1 MNALWLEDNKIS
13 LRDIPQ
19 PTKPGEAL
27 VKIRKAGIC
36 STDLELV
43 KGYYPYRGV
52 IGHEFVGEVI
62 SLPTRAEGTLS
73 DPERSRRGDEA
84 GVREGDRV
92 VGEIN
97 AVCGQ
102 CEQCLNG
109 RPTHC
114 ENRTVLGIV
123 NRDGT
128 FAELTQLPIT
138 NLHRVP
144 DSVPD
149 EMAVFTEPLAAA
161 LEIQD
166 QIQIRP
172 TDRVLLV
179 GAGRLGQLIAQTLAL
194 TGCDLRVVAR
204 HALQQNL
211 LKARGIR
218 IISEEEIQPWRWD
231 VVVEATGSP
240 SGFSLARR
248 AIRPRGTLVMKSTYK
263 GEMSV
268 NFSSIVVDEIN
279 IIGSR
284 CGPFEPAL
292 RLMESRQV
300 DPTVL
305 IAKEFRLNEALKAF
319 EHAAETGML
328 KVLVEP

>member
-1 MNALWLEDNKIS
+1 MKALWLENNKIS
-13 LRDIPQ
+13 LRDVANPQ
-19 PTKPGEAL
+19 NPDEAL

-43 KGYYPYRGV
+43 KGYYPYTG
-52 IGHEFVGEVI
+52 ILGHEFVGEVV
-62 SLPTRAEGTLS
+62 
-73 DPERSRRGDEA
+73 EA
-84 GVREGDRV
+84 KDAAWIGQRV

-97 AVCGQ
+97 VVCHR

-109 RPTHC
+109 RSSHC

-128 FAELTQLPIT
+128 FAEFMQLPVA

-161 LEIQD
+161 LEIQQ
-166 QIQIRP
+166 QIQIKP

-194 TGCDLRVVAR
+194 TGCDLRVAAR
-204 HALQQNL
+204 HEHQQSL
-211 LKARGIR
+211 LRGRGIR
-218 IISEEEIQPWRWD
+218 IIAEEEIQPWRWD

-240 SGFSLARR
+240 GGFALARK

-263 GEMSV
+263 GELNL
-268 NFSSIVVDEIN
+268 NFSSIVVDEIK
-279 IIGSR
+279 IVGSR

-300 DPTVL
+300 NPAVL
-305 IAKEFRLNEALKAF
+305 IAEEFKLGEALKAF
-319 EHAAETGML
+319 ERAAEAGVL
-328 KVLVEP
+328 KVLVHI

>member
-1 MNALWLEDNKIS
+1 MKAVWLENNQIS
-13 LRDIPQ
+13 LRDISQ
-19 PTKPGEAL
+19 PRKPDEAL
-27 VKIRKAGIC
+27 IKIHKAGIC

-43 KGYYPYRGV
+43 KGYYPYTG
-52 IGHEFVGEVI
+52 ILGHEFVGEVVESEDASWI
-62 SLPTRAEGTLS
+62 GQ
-73 DPERSRRGDEA
+73 
-84 GVREGDRV
+84 RV

-97 AVCGQ
+97 VVCNQ

-123 NRDGT
+123 NRAGT
-128 FAELTQLPIT
+128 FAEVTTLPVD

-166 QIQIRP
+166 QINIKP

-204 HALQQNL
+204 HAHQQNL
-211 LKARGIR
+211 LKARGIK

-240 SGFSLARR
+240 SGFALARK

-279 IIGSR
+279 ILGSR

-292 RLMESRQV
+292 RLMEARQV

-305 IAKEFRLNEALKAF
+305 IADEFKLDEALKAF
-319 EHAAETGML
+319 ERAAEAGVL
-328 KVLVEP
+328 KVLVEA

>member
-1 MNALWLEDNKIS
+1 MNALWLENNKID
-13 LRDIPQ
+13 LRDV
-19 PTKPGEAL
+19 THSRKPNEAL
-27 VKIRKAGIC
+27 IKIRKAGIC

-43 KGYYPYRGV
+43 KGYYPYTG
-52 IGHEFVGEVI
+52 ILGHEFVGEVVE
-62 SLPTRAEGTLS
+62 AD
-73 DPERSRRGDEA
+73 DPSWIGR
-84 GVREGDRV
+84 RV

-109 RPTHC
+109 RSTHC

-128 FAELTQLPIT
+128 FAEFTQLPIN

-161 LEIQD
+161 LEIQ
-166 QIQIRP
+166 QQIRIKP

-204 HALQQNL
+204 HAQQQSL
-211 LKARGIR
+211 LNARR
-218 IISEEEIQPWRWD
+218 IKTIKEDTIQPWRWD
-231 VVVEATGSP
+231 VVIEATGSA
-240 SGFSLARR
+240 SGFELARK

-263 GEMSV
+263 GELNV

-305 IAKEFRLNEALKAF
+305 IAEEFKLENALKAF
-319 EHAAETGML
+319 ERAAESGVL
-328 KVLVEP
+328 KVLLVNSR

>member
-1 MNALWLEDNKIS
+1 MKALWLENNKINV
-13 LRDIPQ
+13 RGIPQ
-19 PTKPGEAL
+19 PQKPNEAL
-27 VKIRKAGIC
+27 IKIRMAGIC

-43 KGYYPYRGV
+43 KGYYPYTGV
-52 IGHEFVGEVI
+52 LGHEFVGEVVALTPHL
-62 SLPTRAEGTLS
+62 SPEG
-73 DPERSRRGDEA
+73 RG
-84 GVREGDRV
+84 GFKPGDRV

-97 AVCGQ
+97 VVCNH

-109 RPTHC
+109 RSTHC

-128 FAELTQLPIT
+128 FAEFTTLPIE

-144 DSVPD
+144 ASVSD

-161 LEIQD
+161 LEIQE
-166 QIQIRP
+166 QINIKP
-172 TDRVLLV
+172 TDRVLLI

-204 HALQQNL
+204 HTRQQEL

-218 IISEEEIQPWRWD
+218 NIAEEDVERWRWD

-240 SGFSLARR
+240 GGFTLARQ
-248 AIRPRGTLVMKSTYK
+248 AVRPRGTLVLKSTYQ
-263 GEMSV
+263 GEMNV

-279 IIGSR
+279 IVGSR

-292 RLMESRQV
+292 RLMESKQV

-305 IAKEFRLNEALKAF
+305 IEDEFSLQDALKAF
-319 EHAAETGML
+319 ERAAQAGTL
-328 KVLVEP
+328 KVLLTP

>member
-1 MNALWLEDNKIS
+1 MNAVWLENNKID
-13 LRDIPQ
+13 LREVPHSR
-19 PTKPGEAL
+19 KPNEAL
-27 VKIRKAGIC
+27 IKIRKAGIC

-43 KGYYPYRGV
+43 KGYYPYTG
-52 IGHEFVGEVI
+52 ILGHEFVGEV
-62 SLPTRAEGTLS
+62 LEA
-73 DPERSRRGDEA
+73 DEA
-84 GVREGDRV
+84 SWIGQRV

-97 AVCGQ
+97 VVCHE
-102 CEQCLNG
+102 CEQCVNG

-128 FAELTQLPIT
+128 FAEFTQLPIT
-138 NLHRVP
+138 NLHLVP
-144 DSVPD
+144 ESVPD

-161 LEIQD
+161 LEIQQ
-166 QIQIRP
+166 QIQLKP
-172 TDRVLLV
+172 TDRVLLI

-194 TGCDLRVVAR
+194 TGCDLHVVAR
-204 HALQQNL
+204 HAHQQNL

-218 IISEEEIQPWRWD
+218 IMNEEEIQPWRWD

-240 SGFSLARR
+240 GGFDLARK
-248 AIRPRGTLVMKSTYK
+248 AIRPRGALVMKSTYK

-268 NFSSIVVDEIN
+268 NFSSVVVDEIS

-284 CGPFEPAL
+284 CGPFAPAL

-305 IAKEFRLNEALKAF
+305 IADEFKLGNALKAF
-319 EHAAETGML
+319 ERAAETGVL
-328 KVLVEP
+328 KVLLSNSL

>member
-1 MNALWLEDNKIS
+1 MRALWLENNQID
-13 LRDIPQ
+13 LREIPRSH
-19 PTKPGEAL
+19 KPGEAL
-27 VKIRKAGIC
+27 IKIRKAGIC

-43 KGYYPYRGV
+43 KGYYPYTG
-52 IGHEFVGEVI
+52 ILGHEFVGEIVD
-62 SLPTRAEGTLS
+62 AENAFWIGQ
-73 DPERSRRGDEA
+73 
-84 GVREGDRV
+84 RV

-97 AVCGQ
+97 VVCNQ

-109 RPTHC
+109 RSTHC

-128 FAELTQLPIT
+128 FAEYTNLPIA

-144 DSVPD
+144 ASEPD

-161 LEIQD
+161 LEIQQ

-204 HALQQNL
+204 HAHQQNL
-211 LKARGIR
+211 LEARAIR
-218 IISEEEIQPWRWD
+218 VITEEEIQPGRWD

-240 SGFSLARR
+240 AGFSQARK
-248 AIRPRGTLVMKSTYK
+248 AVRPRGTLVLKSTYK
-263 GEMSV
+263 GELNV
-268 NFSSIVVDEIN
+268 NFSAIVVDEIN

-300 DPTVL
+300 NPTDL
-305 IAKEFRLNEALKAF
+305 IADEFKLEDALKAF
-319 EHAAETGML
+319 EHAAEPGVL
-328 KVLVEP
+328 KVLVQP